1 MITDFANIVMYI
13 LWRKPVFQLNSLE
26 ANKKCDGFD
35 VFPSSCLALNDLIR
49 GRQADDLIEH
59 LREIWETLF
68 RVLDD
73 IKVSVPKISVRV
85 G

>member
-1 MITDFANIVMYI
+1 MDLV
-13 LWRKPVFQLNSLE
+13 
-26 ANKKCDGFD
+26 C
-35 VFPSSCLALNDLIR
+35 FPSSCLALNDLIR

-73 IKVSVPKISVRV
+73 IKVSVPKVRV
-85 G
+85 QSGLVKFSRIC

>member
-1 MITDFANIVMYI
+1 MYI
-13 LWRKPVFQLNSLE
+13 VGRKPVFQPNSLE
-26 ANKKCDGFD
+26 EKKNVIDLMC
-35 VFPSSCLALNDLIR
+35 FPSSCLALNDLIR

-73 IKVSVPKISVRV
+73 IKVSV
-85 G
+85 

>member
-1 MITDFANIVMYI
+1 MYI
-13 LWRKPVFQLNSLE
+13 VGRKPVPKIVMDLM
-26 ANKKCDGFD
+26 C
-35 VFPSSCLALNDLIR
+35 FPSSCLALNDLIR

-73 IKVSVPKISVRV
+73 IKVSMQNLQSGLVKVLSHVDKIDI
-85 G
+85 